1 MLKYV
6 LYNVSKNRLNYNL
19 TNYYE
24 ITKLVSL
31 DLFYVFNLLS
41 SNNFI
46 LDTVSPTKVIP
57 ADNIKILS
65 KKFINI
71 KQLNYIFS
79 FYNIVY
85 NYQNLELSY
94 SWLWNNYCN
103 ALLKTYSGFSTTWA
117 MYNANQITNT
127 NYYTTLYYIFY
138 KKSALRTFFTDY
150 NTFYKWFVPFLYLKD
165 PKNLIY
171 IIKSL
176 VYKTHLK
183 KHKRVFFSSWKI
195 ISFIFKVTL
204 KKKILKGCT
213 LYFKGKLAKSGS
225 VRKSKLFFKIGL
237 TSFTNKNLKVN
248 YRLFQLW
255 TFTGSVGACLSI
267 FH

>member
-6 LYNVSKNRLNYNL
+6 LYNVSKNRSNYNL

-94 SWLWNNYCN
+94 S
-103 ALLKTYSGFSTTWA
+103 
-117 MYNANQITNT
+117 
-127 NYYTTLYYIFY
+127 
-138 KKSALRTFFTDY
+138 
-150 NTFYKWFVPFLYLKD
+150 
-165 PKNLIY
+165 
-171 IIKSL
+171 
-176 VYKTHLK
+176 
-183 KHKRVFFSSWKI
+183 
-195 ISFIFKVTL
+195 
-204 KKKILKGCT
+204 
-213 LYFKGKLAKSGS
+213 
-225 VRKSKLFFKIGL
+225 
-237 TSFTNKNLKVN
+237 
-248 YRLFQLW
+248 
-255 TFTGSVGACLSI
+255 
-267 FH
+267 

>member
-94 SWLWNNYCN
+94 S
-103 ALLKTYSGFSTTWA
+103 
-117 MYNANQITNT
+117 
-127 NYYTTLYYIFY
+127 
-138 KKSALRTFFTDY
+138 
-150 NTFYKWFVPFLYLKD
+150 
-165 PKNLIY
+165 
-171 IIKSL
+171 
-176 VYKTHLK
+176 
-183 KHKRVFFSSWKI
+183 
-195 ISFIFKVTL
+195 
-204 KKKILKGCT
+204 
-213 LYFKGKLAKSGS
+213 
-225 VRKSKLFFKIGL
+225 
-237 TSFTNKNLKVN
+237 
-248 YRLFQLW
+248 
-255 TFTGSVGACLSI
+255 
-267 FH
+267 